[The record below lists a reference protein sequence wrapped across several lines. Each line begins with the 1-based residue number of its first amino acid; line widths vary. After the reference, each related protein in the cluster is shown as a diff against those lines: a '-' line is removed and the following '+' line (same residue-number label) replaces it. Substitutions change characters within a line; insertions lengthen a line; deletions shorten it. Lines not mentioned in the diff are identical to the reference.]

1 MERTGTGW
9 AARAA
14 AMAAFAGVL
23 LAQGCEA
30 VAGAPAQTGAA
41 ASSANAATAATAADA
56 MRGSAPAAP
65 ASAPATTTAA
75 AADTVSTD
83 AGAAVFQ
90 RKCAPCHG
98 PGGRGDGPEAQ
109 FFARAPRDLRTGFIA
124 AHADD
129 EMVAKIRDGHSLRVD
144 VDPEAMR
151 QRARETEQIAT
162 WMRRLP
168 GIDWDVVERGNEVYL
183 DRCEV
188 CHGPFGRVAP
198 TASLPPG
205 VRKLPRD
212 LSSPAF
218 QRSVTDRQL
227 AQIAR
232 HGRAG
237 MPAIPGLDGDD
248 LAVLVPFLRTLSP
261 GHELY
266 GVYCASCHGEDGRGS
281 TVMAAEGDRPPVV
294 FDRAWFKKHDA
305 EDLRGKIWHMLAKN
319 GSAMPHFSA
328 RITDAQAREIVAW
341 LRATS
346 PQAATSPAAAG
357 KAAGAATAPA
367 VAPASPQAH

>member
-14 AMAAFAGVL
+14 ATAAFAGLL

-30 VAGAPAQTGAA
+30 VAGAPSGAMVAPSVGAGAVPAPSSSSAAHASSQGRASVAA
-41 ASSANAATAATAADA
+41 A
-56 MRGSAPAAP
+56 P
-65 ASAPATTTAA
+65 
-75 AADTVSTD
+75 VE
-83 AGAAVFQ
+83 AGAALFQ
-90 RKCAPCHG
+90 RKCAACHG

-109 FFARAPRDLRTGFIA
+109 FFARAPRDLRTGFIE
-124 AHADD
+124 AHTDD
-129 EMVAKIRDGHSLRVD
+129 DLVAKIRDGRALRVD
-144 VDPEAMR
+144 LDPEAMR
-151 QRARETEQIAT
+151 RRAKETEQIAT
-162 WMRRLP
+162 WIRRLP

-205 VRKLPRD
+205 VRTQPRD

-218 QRSVTDRQL
+218 QRSVGDRQL
-227 AQIAR
+227 ARLAR
-232 HGRAG
+232 HGGEG
-237 MPAIPGLDGDD
+237 MPAIPGLDRDD

-281 TVMAAEGDRPPVV
+281 TVIAAEGDRPPVV
-294 FDRAWFKKHDA
+294 FDRAWLAKHDA
-305 EDLRGKIWHMLAKN
+305 EELRASIWHMLAKN

-341 LRATS
+341 LRATET
-346 PQAATSPAAAG
+346 PPAGSPA
-357 KAAGAATAPA
+357 PA
-367 VAPASPQAH
+367 RSPSR

>member
-1 MERTGTGW
+1 MERTGRAW
-9 AARAA
+9 FARV
-14 AMAAFAGVL
+14 FAGAVVAGTL

-30 VAGAPAQTGAA
+30 VAGAPAGTATV
-41 ASSANAATAATAADA
+41 ANASAQVGA
-56 MRGSAPAAP
+56 APAA
-65 ASAPATTTAA
+65 STETAPPAA
-75 AADTVSTD
+75 AAAAVPSSNASID
-83 AGAAVFQ
+83 AGSALFQ
-90 RKCAPCHG
+90 RKCAACHG

-109 FFARAPRDLRTGFIA
+109 FFARPPRDLRTGFVV

-129 EMVAKIRDGHSLRVD
+129 ELVGKIRDGHSLRVD

-151 QRARETEQIAT
+151 LRARETEQIAQ

-168 GIDWDVVERGNEVYL
+168 GIDWEVVERGNEVYL

-205 VRKLPRD
+205 VRRTPRD

-218 QRSVTDRQL
+218 QRSVSDRQL
-227 AQIAR
+227 ALLAR
-232 HGRAG
+232 HGKNA
-237 MPAIPGLDGDD
+237 MPAIPGLDDDD
-248 LAVLVPFLRTLSP
+248 LRVLVPFLRTLSP

-266 GVYCASCHGEDGRGS
+266 GTYCASCHGEDGRGS
-281 TVMAAEGDRPPVV
+281 TVIAAEGDRPPVV
-294 FDRAWFKKHDA
+294 FDRVYFRKHDA

-328 RITDAQAREIVAW
+328 RLTDAQAREIVAW

-346 PQAATSPAAAG
+346 TPPAASPAAAPP
-357 KAAGAATAPA
+357 TPA
-367 VAPASPQAH
+367 H

>member
-14 AMAAFAGVL
+14 ATAAFAGVL

-30 VAGAPAQTGAA
+30 VAGAPAGK
-41 ASSANAATAATAADA
+41 ATAS
-56 MRGSAPAAP
+56 SAPAAVA
-65 ASAPATTTAA
+65 ASAGAASGARAPAVPAA
-75 AADTVSTD
+75 AAAPAAND
-83 AGAAVFQ
+83 AGAALFQ

-109 FFARAPRDLRTGFIA
+109 FFARAPRDLRTGFIE

-151 QRARETEQIAT
+151 QRAKETEQIAQ

-183 DRCEV
+183 DRCEA
-188 CHGPFGRVAP
+188 CHGPFGRLSP
-198 TASLPPG
+198 TAMLPAG
-205 VRKLPRD
+205 VRTRPRD

-218 QRSVTDRQL
+218 QRSVSDRQL
-227 AQIAR
+227 AMIAR

-237 MPAIPGLDGDD
+237 MPAIPGLDRDD
-248 LAVLVPFLRTLSP
+248 LSVLVPFLRTLSP

-281 TVMAAEGDRPPVV
+281 AVIAAEGDRPPVV

-305 EDLRGKIWHMLAKN
+305 EELRAGIWHMLAKN
-319 GSAMPHFSA
+319 GTAMPHFSA

-341 LRATS
+341 LRSTAT
-346 PQAATSPAAAG
+346 PPAPAASPDSP
-357 KAAGAATAPA
+357 PA
-367 VAPASPQAH
+367 ASPGP